1 MIRFCCPPTGTSW
14 LAAALTQLGTDSSGD
29 RPCQTAP
36 RAVPRAWHIGTR
48 HSLQKKRRD
57 SRSDASSRACL
68 HRQSK
73 EIAARE
79 RAAAFTVLGMGTILT
94 AAPAQAQTYDPRYP
108 VCMQVYSRDG
118 SLIGCGYTSMAECA
132 ASASGRAA
140 QCFANPYFARTD
152 RRASRRAYRRLQGPQ
167 RHLR

>member
-1 MIRFCCPPTGTSW
+1 MR
-14 LAAALTQLGTDSSGD
+14 ALPWTML
-29 RPCQTAP
+29 
-36 RAVPRAWHIGTR
+36 
-48 HSLQKKRRD
+48 
-57 SRSDASSRACL
+57 
-68 HRQSK
+68 
-73 EIAARE
+73 
-79 RAAAFTVLGMGTILT
+79 LGMGTILT
-94 AAPAQAQTYDPRYP
+94 AAPSQAQTYDPRFP

-167 RHLR
+167 RDLR

>member
-1 MIRFCCPPTGTSW
+1 MR
-14 LAAALTQLGTDSSGD
+14 ALPWTML
-29 RPCQTAP
+29 
-36 RAVPRAWHIGTR
+36 
-48 HSLQKKRRD
+48 
-57 SRSDASSRACL
+57 
-68 HRQSK
+68 
-73 EIAARE
+73 
-79 RAAAFTVLGMGTILT
+79 LGMGTILT